1 MPAGLFFSARYEP
14 TLVQLVVT
22 DVLPGD
28 YNRNGVVD
36 SPNYVLWRKTLG
48 QATTSFSGAD
58 GDGNGTINEN
68 DYAVWRAHFGQ
79 TAMPG
84 AGSGTAVPEPT
95 SLLLLIMPL
104 VAALARSARR

>member
-36 SPNYVLWRKTLG
+36 APDYVLWRKTLG

-58 GDGNGTINEN
+58 GDGNDTINEN
-68 DYAVWRAHFGQ
+68 DYAVWRADFGQ
-79 TAMPG
+79 TATPG
-84 AGSGTAVPEPT
+84 GGSGTAVPEHT
-95 SLLLLIMPL
+95 SLLLLFML
-104 VAALARSARR
+104 VLTALARSARR